1 MIRKLI
7 AATCVAAVSLLG
19 ASNFALAAPT
29 APASVS
35 VDTSKSLAD
44 TLPAEAVVEVTWTPH
59 ASAVAYSVSATAS
72 GQTTRSGTTAT
83 CTATLCSSTIGS
95 LTGGVLYAF
104 KVTAIA
110 SDGSQTAASA
120 VNATPKSVSAAPGIV
135 SAAAT
140 DGVVTLTWSAPSN
153 DGGSAITEYTISDSG
168 NTNKTA
174 TGDKT
179 SLAITGLSA
188 GTSYTFTI
196 KAKNSVGSSIAAS
209 FAAVTAVSV
218 PTAPTAPTVTLAGS
232 SANVS
237 WTAPAANGSSITGY
251 KVYVIDS
258 TGTDV
263 GQPTAASGTSAA
275 LNLSAGTYTV
285 KVVATNALGDSARS
299 VASSS
304 FDIASNGTLSNTP
317 IFTPAT
323 LANLDI
329 GSKQTVSAVAPS
341 GGTVTI
347 AATGSPTG
355 ACTYAAG
362 EVTAVAAGTCTV
374 TATVPANS
382 TYLAGNAS
390 KTFTIKG
397 SQTISFASIAD
408 QTFPGTLTLSAS
420 ATSGLTVSF
429 AASGACTVSNRTVT
443 FVAAGQCSITASQAG
458 SNLFMAASPINR
470 VLTVSAGGTGGS
482 SGGIGGGTGGGGSAG
497 GGGGSTGGGGGSS
510 NPINPKPSRPIVVIP
525 SKPSVSPTTY
535 FATTSS
541 TAGAASAR
549 VSGSSA
555 SVSVKIGKPV
565 YATLSGLK
573 AGTVVVTKI
582 KSNDGKIFVLSPRK
596 VGSSKTFVST
606 VVKPK
611 KAGTYAI
618 VMTYGSTTKTLKI
631 TVRK

>member
-1 MIRKLI
+1 MIKKMI
-7 AATCVAAVSLLG
+7 AATCVAVLSIFSNATG
-19 ASNFALAAPT
+19 ANAAPT

-59 ASAVAYSVSATAS
+59 SSAVAYSVSASAT
-72 GQTTRSGTTAT
+72 GQTTRSGTTPT

-110 SDGSQTAASA
+110 SDGSQTAAAA
-120 VNATPKSVSAAPGIV
+120 VNATPKSVAAAPGIV

-153 DGGSAITEYTISDSG
+153 DGGSAITEYSISDGG
-168 NTNKTA
+168 NNNKTA

-196 KAKNSVGSSIAAS
+196 KAKNAIGSSVAAS

-218 PTAPTAPTVTLAGS
+218 PAAPATPTVAVAGS
-232 SANVS
+232 SANVTWS
-237 WTAPAANGSSITGY
+237 APSANGSPITGY
-251 KVYVIDS
+251 KVYLIDS

-263 GQPTAASGTSAA
+263 GQPTAATTTSAA

-285 KVVATNALGDSARS
+285 KVVATNAVGDSARS

-304 FDIASNGTLSNTP
+304 FDIAASGTLSNTP

-329 GSKQTVSAVAPS
+329 GGKQTVSAVAPS

-347 AATGSPTG
+347 AATGSPAG
-355 ACTYAAG
+355 SCTYAAG
-362 EVTAVAAGTCTV
+362 EVTAVSAGTCTV

-382 TYLAGNAS
+382 TYLAGTAS
-390 KTFTIKG
+390 KSFTIKG
-397 SQTISFASIAD
+397 TQTISFASIAD

-429 AASGACTVSNRTVT
+429 AASGACNVSNRTVT
-443 FVAAGQCSITASQAG
+443 FVAAGQCSITATQAG
-458 SNLFMAASPINR
+458 STLYSAANAVIRTFTITASG
-470 VLTVSAGGTGGS
+470 VAGGAGGGGSAGG
-482 SGGIGGGTGGGGSAG
+482 GGGGSAG
-497 GGGGSTGGGGGSS
+497 GGGGSTGGGGGA
-510 NPINPKPSRPIVVIP
+510 NPIAPKPNRPIVIAP
-525 SKPSVSPTTY
+525 SKPAASPATY
-535 FATTSS
+535 FATSSS
-541 TAGAASAR
+541 TAGAATAR

-555 SVSVKIGKPV
+555 TISVAVGKPV

-573 AGTVVVTKI
+573 PGTVVMTKI
-582 KSNDGKIFVLSPRK
+582 KSNDGKIFVLSPKK
-596 VGSSKTFVST
+596 VGSSKTFKSS

-611 KAGTYAI
+611 KKGTYSI
-618 VMTYGSTTKTLKI
+618 VMSYGSTTKTLKI
-631 TVRK
+631 TVR